1 MKNILIAD
9 DHTIVRLGV
18 SHIVSTLPVPTNVTE
33 AETFDE
39 VIALLETQTF
49 DVLILDINIPGGNNL
64 QMIAAVKLRQPQI
77 RVLIFSGYDEQLF
90 AINYIQ
96 AGADGYLM
104 KYTPEEEI
112 RLAIRTVLN
121 QEKYMSASTRQ
132 QMLNILNSQR
142 VPAVNPLSALSPR
155 EIEVMNL
162 LTRGIPVARIAE
174 TLHLQVTTVSTYK
187 TRIFEK
193 LGISNI
199 VELLEKVK
207 MYSAAN

>member
-1 MKNILIAD
+1 MKNILVAD

-18 SHIVSTLPVPTNVTE
+18 SHIISTLPVPTNIVE
-33 AETFDE
+33 AETFDQ
-39 VIALLETQTF
+39 VISLLETQIF

-132 QMLNILNSQR
+132 QMLNMLNSQR
-142 VPAVNPLSALSPR
+142 LPVVNPLSSLSPR

-162 LTRGIPVARIAE
+162 LTRGITVARIAE

-207 MYSAAN
+207 MYSAVN